1 MLIILHF
8 FRAFFTLGYLQIHIE
23 LNTVL
28 LMRLFGGENKEYM
41 IKGSSSVVT
50 VSISGILLLPALR
63 FKALCECFPFHLFT
77 DVKGQCQL
85 YNNSS

>member
-1 MLIILHF
+1 
-8 FRAFFTLGYLQIHIE
+8 
-23 LNTVL
+23 
-28 LMRLFGGENKEYM
+28 MRLFGGENKEYM

-63 FKALCECFPFHLFT
+63 FNKTAFLCECFPFHLFT